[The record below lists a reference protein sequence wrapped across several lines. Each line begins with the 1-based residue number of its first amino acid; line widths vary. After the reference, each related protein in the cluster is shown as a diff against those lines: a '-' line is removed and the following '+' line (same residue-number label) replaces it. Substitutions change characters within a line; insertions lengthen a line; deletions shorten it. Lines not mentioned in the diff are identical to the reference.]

1 MSPARALLTFN
12 SFTSRLVTIAKRSAD
27 CRANDGARRPTFGRR
42 HQSSRAGILHGTM
55 ADLGTLISDSVKQ
68 ANELRG
74 QFNLLMAGII
84 GVGKSTLVNA
94 VFSQVLARS
103 SQGKPVTIDII

>member
-1 MSPARALLTFN
+1 MTPARALLTFN

-27 CRANDGARRPTFGRR
+27 CRANDGSRRPTFGRR

-74 QFNLLMAGII
+74 QFNLLMAGITGEI
-84 GVGKSTLVNA
+84 GRASCRERVEVEVGTGEL
-94 VFSQVLARS
+94 QVEGIR
-103 SQGKPVTIDII
+103 